1 MIVDSLLCSRS
12 ISPYSLTYFTSERA
26 TQKLDVVLRTPSP
39 PESPGPEPT
48 LWTSKTPSNPLE
60 AIAQSDFIKN
70 RVSSHQNSSPTSIHQ
85 AINQLAKG
93 TQGIMH
99 EVALL
104 RAEVGELREANST
117 LSKRRKAKK
126 KISPE
131 WRIAYST
138 RCKGF
143 SRSAASRRGT
153 TRRKASQEGPAKAR
167 RNARAALWEVRHFR
181 S

>member
-1 MIVDSLLCSRS
+1 MKLHFTHISKVEFFHAFHAAFLAS
-12 ISPYSLTYFTSERA
+12 ITKSNILGGFRGSGLVPLDPESVIS
-26 TQKLDVVLRTPSP
+26 KLDVVLRTPSP

-60 AIAQSDFIKN
+60 AISQSEFIKK

-85 AINQLAKG
+85 AIDQLAKG

-117 LSKRRKAKK
+117 LSKRRKAKEK
-126 KISPE
+126 YLRNGGSLT
-131 WRIAYST
+131 A
-138 RCKGF
+138 
-143 SRSAASRRGT
+143 
-153 TRRKASQEGPAKAR
+153 QDAR
-167 RNARAALWEVRHFR
+167 D
-181 S
+181 